1 MSGRTNA
8 CCARHCQLPQLHRRT
23 AFLKTSSACIVGS
36 RRCRSLGRC
45 CRATRESSRSTS
57 ASPTRWCAF
66 GANGCLAVIVEAWSR
81 GPASTNC
88 WPGTHCHRSRFSMA
102 TRREGISLVKN
113 RMWEI
118 CTSQA
123 QEVEVGSIR
132 FRMGRTL
139 SPLWAE
145 PIPAAVGISTPIR
158 SVWSTGED

>member
-88 WPGTHCHRSRFSMA
+88 WRGTHCLRSRFSMA
-102 TRREGISLVKN
+102 TPPRANLSREEPDAGNLHVPGPGSRSWFHPFPDGAHPVTSLGGAN
-113 RMWEI
+113 SRGSWDLDAHSLGM
-118 CTSQA
+118 
-123 QEVEVGSIR
+123 VER
-132 FRMGRTL
+132 
-139 SPLWAE
+139 
-145 PIPAAVGISTPIR
+145 
-158 SVWSTGED
+158 

>member
-1 MSGRTNA
+1 MLAVLAIANTTAASSPHRVPEDVIG
-8 CCARHCQLPQLHRRT
+8 LHRG
-23 AFLKTSSACIVGS
+23 LKTLPIIGPMLS
-36 RRCRSLGRC
+36 RNQGVITLNERVANQVVCV
-45 CRATRESSRSTS
+45 
-57 ASPTRWCAF
+57 
-66 GANGCLAVIVEAWSR
+66 GANGRLAVIVEAWSR

-118 CTSQA
+118 CTSQD

-139 SPLWAE
+139 
-145 PIPAAVGISTPIR
+145 
-158 SVWSTGED
+158 